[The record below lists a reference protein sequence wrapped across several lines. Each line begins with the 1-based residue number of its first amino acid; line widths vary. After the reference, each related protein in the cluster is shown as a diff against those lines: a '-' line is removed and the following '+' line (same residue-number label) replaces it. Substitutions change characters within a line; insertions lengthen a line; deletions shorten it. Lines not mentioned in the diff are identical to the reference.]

1 MFWLAF
7 IFVFIC
13 FSSYYT
19 LQDVQSVSS
28 LLPSTVFTRQQFEQC
43 HVDCTP
49 RIPRLRFH
57 SYPYRHIRVPHY
69 SFFCRFLRG
78 AGSSVHRLAPTDDRR
93 LCKLKSG
100 AWFTVINILP
110 SIVRVI
116 IEQTS
121 KQMSTNTFVD
131 IITLNKCLRDFFQ
144 QQLFRKDNESRAFQ
158 KSKDSKKSGYITT
171 PGSPRKSRKN

>member
-1 MFWLAF
+1 MPCPISVASNLFVVVVVVLA
-7 IFVFIC
+7 C
-13 FSSYYT
+13 FYLCFYLFQLILYSARRT
-19 LQDVQSVSS
+19 KRIS
-28 LLPSTVFTRQQFEQC
+28 LLPDTVFTRQQFEQC
-43 HVDCTP
+43 HVYCTP

-69 SFFCRFLRG
+69 SFFFCRFLRG

-121 KQMSTNTFVD
+121 VN
-131 IITLNKCLRDFFQ
+131 R
-144 QQLFRKDNESRAFQ
+144 
-158 KSKDSKKSGYITT
+158 
-171 PGSPRKSRKN
+171 